1 MTLLIYAFMLNG
13 QLMLGMAEFDSMKR
27 CTEALPGV
35 EAQYPGSGAAC
46 VIVRR

>member
-1 MTLLIYAFMLNG
+1 MTLLIYAFFLNG

-27 CTEALPGV
+27 CAESLPNV
-35 EAQYPGSGAAC
+35 QASYPGAGAAC